1 MYKTM
6 LQILCISCLGVFVGL
21 GAYCLYKAVNER
33 NDNACIMAALCGAA
47 LLLNA
52 LLAGELL

>member
-6 LQILCISCLGVFVGL
+6 LQLVCISCLGLFVGL
-21 GAYCLYKAVNER
+21 GTYCLYKAVNER

-47 LLLNA
+47 LLFNAILAGA
-52 LLAGELL
+52 LL